1 MRLAGIAKQYL
12 CMSIWDM
19 DKSRQY
25 WTDWLRVSI
34 ILTLIV
40 YHTSL
45 TFSALGS
52 TYIYREI
59 DSPIIFPFLLM
70 TAPLDNF
77 FMACLFFHRW
87 ICSLFCFEK
96 ENSR

>member
-45 TFSALGS
+45 TFSALG
-52 TYIYREI
+52 R
-59 DSPIIFPFLLM
+59 IIGTRNKIHILHRNDKI
-70 TAPLDNF
+70 APTGPDC
-77 FMACLFFHRW
+77 MKQGTR
-87 ICSLFCFEK
+87 
-96 ENSR
+96 